1 MFRVKKIQLVHVME
15 WETRL
20 EKQAVMSSG
29 GDEEPATMVRNLD
42 WILETM
48 GATEVKI

>member
-1 MFRVKKIQLVHVME
+1 ME

-20 EKQAVMSSG
+20 EKQAVLSAWG
-29 GDEEPATMVRNLD
+29 EEEPVTMVRNLD
-42 WILETM
+42 LILETM